1 MTAIEQL
8 AYGFLA
14 FVAIAWIW
22 YGLAELR
29 RKRKASR

>member
-1 MTAIEQL
+1 MTVIEQL

-22 YGLAELR
+22 YGLAEP
-29 RKRKASR
+29 KRKNRTGW

>member
-14 FVAIAWIW
+14 FVAIAWLW
-22 YGLAELR
+22 YGLAGL
-29 RKRKASR
+29 KRKYKTDR

>member
-22 YGLAELR
+22 YGLAEFKR
-29 RKRKASR
+29 RHKTSR